1 MEGRLGRGRP
11 LCVAAGGEK
20 VTEDP
25 AIALRER
32 IARGEY
38 ARSLL
43 SDTTMEAAFDAIED
57 DAIAAWRGAVGPVGL
72 QTREAS
78 HAIVRGV
85 DLVRGQLRAWFDDG
99 ELARSQLA
107 ELTEEE

>member
-1 MEGRLGRGRP
+1 M
-11 LCVAAGGEK
+11 
-20 VTEDP
+20 TEDP

-38 ARSLL
+38 ARILL
-43 SDTTMEAAFDAIED
+43 ADPTLEAALDAIEG
-57 DAIAAWRGAVGPVGL
+57 DATEAWKGAVGPHGF

-85 DLVRGQLRAWFDDG
+85 ESIRGQLRAWFDDG
-99 ELARSQLA
+99 ELAREALDS
-107 ELTEEE
+107 LTDMEQED